1 MEINQY
7 LIKEAINSHSQ
18 FSPNQREVL
27 NILIDLAING
37 EVVADIHDIQKLV
50 SSTRATIS
58 TAIAFLNKY
67 GVIENTNVK
76 GKKFTGCRINSKKLE
91 EIVTYY
97 LKKKNIS
104 KS

>member
-76 GKKFTGCRINSKKLE
+76 GKKFTGYRINSKKLE
-91 EIVTYY
+91 EIVAYY